1 MVFSGVANKIIIRFG
16 FRDILSVIIK
26 VKVVVIGIDW

>member
-16 FRDILSVIIK
+16 FSDILSVIIK
-26 VKVVVIGIDW
+26 VKVVVIGID